1 MPSQAPSYYYGLM
14 KLQALRAE
22 TELRLAGQFDQLAF
36 HDFILAQGLLP
47 LELLKQTVIEEF
59 VPATSKFR

>member
-1 MPSQAPSYYYGLM
+1 MPGQAPSYYYGLM

-22 TELRLAGQFDQLAF
+22 TELRLAGQFDQRAF

-47 LELLKQTVIEEF
+47 LELLKQAVFEEF
-59 VPATSKFR
+59 VPANSKSP